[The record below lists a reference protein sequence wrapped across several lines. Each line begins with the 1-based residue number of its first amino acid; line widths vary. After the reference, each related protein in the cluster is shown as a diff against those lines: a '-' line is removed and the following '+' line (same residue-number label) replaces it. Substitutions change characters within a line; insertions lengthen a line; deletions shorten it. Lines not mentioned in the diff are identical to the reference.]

1 MIDSL
6 SDDFFKDI
14 KTLQNNGAK
23 PIIIHGGGPAI
34 NKLLNELNIKSEFV
48 NGLRKTTLEVMKVV
62 EMVLSGSITN
72 QLVRALH
79 KHDLPSIGL
88 SGFDDLLLQ
97 AKAQDMENLGYVG
110 EITQV
115 NKEVLLDLLKAGKI
129 PVISPI
135 AAGVDGAE
143 SYNIN
148 ADTAAAAIA
157 VAVQA
162 KKLLF
167 VTDVPGVM
175 KDGAIIEEATT
186 NEILALIED
195 GTISGGMIPKVMAA
209 VDSLIGGM
217 TEAMIVSGH
226 AHLLEGTKL
235 VGTTIRKEME
245 AVN

>member
-1 MIDSL
+1 M
-6 SDDFFKDI
+6 
-14 KTLQNNGAK
+14 
-23 PIIIHGGGPAI
+23 
-34 NKLLNELNIKSEFV
+34 
-48 NGLRKTTLEVMKVV
+48 
-62 EMVLSGSITN
+62 
-72 QLVRALH
+72 
-79 KHDLPSIGL
+79 
-88 SGFDDLLLQ
+88 
-97 AKAQDMENLGYVG
+97 
-110 EITQV
+110 
-115 NKEVLLDLLKAGKI
+115 LLDLLKAGKI

-135 AAGVDGAE
+135 AAGVDGAD

-175 KDGAIIEEATT
+175 KDGAIIEDATT

-217 TEAMIVSGH
+217 TEAMIVSGQ
-226 AHLLEGTKL
+226 ANLLEGTKI
-235 VGTTIRKEME
+235 VGTTIRKELE